1 MRKRYFHGGG
11 HKRDS
16 CNVPLELVL
25 CKKKKR
31 WSCVFCIFFF
41 FFLVP
46 LYLKKTAFSLFFLV
60 EQPLSESHIAVIR
73 RYVWI
78 ICVMFVCACAL
89 PLFPHMPL
97 RCYSHSF
104 FVSSRSRFFLSF
116 PLLLSL
122 LLLLKLLLT
131 FSVLRVSISSF
142 LFFFSFRAM
151 PRHVFLAVLH
161 NLRYSSTSVD
171 VYSRTIRH
179 CLLSLPLT
187 CCFLPRNVFSLL
199 LFFFFLC

>member
-1 MRKRYFHGGG
+1 M
-11 HKRDS
+11 
-16 CNVPLELVL
+16 ELRL
-25 CKKKKR
+25 LHL
-31 WSCVFCIFFF
+31 FFF

-142 LFFFSFRAM
+142 LFFFFFSCYA
-151 PRHVFLAVLH
+151 
-161 NLRYSSTSVD
+161 STRLSG
-171 VYSRTIRH
+171 RITQPTILQYFGG
-179 CLLSLPLT
+179 C
-187 CCFLPRNVFSLL
+187 VQ
-199 LFFFFLC
+199 